1 MSAISAFAS
10 AALTLA
16 CHSSAFGLLASS
28 PIAARASFGAA
39 RAWGSSADAA
49 VSDGRSSRRA
59 HGAARAA

>member
-1 MSAISAFAS
+1 
-10 AALTLA
+10 LA

-49 VSDGRSSRRA
+49 VSGGRSSRRA